1 MQEKLSKN
9 TYFLYVKELEYLLAA
24 VELLSNFE
32 MNSKIREVY
41 GAVFVEQK
49 RERYPLL
56 FELFENTE
64 KEHCIEW
71 LEFLLDYDVE
81 NFSIE
86 DYFKYM
92 KGFSK
97 EEFLSRLLQVP
108 LSEVEQ
114 AMESEKNQ
122 IAFYQKSKDVFKSY
136 FAIEA
141 LFQKT
146 EWVIDNFQDFVCELR
161 TEQAEKY
168 LDGYQREIETWKQ
181 KMKESLA
188 LGDGLTY
195 SESLMG
201 KTFHNRGPFES
212 FYFMPSIFMPMKCC
226 RWFEKNQILIFD
238 AIRLGQQ
245 DNRLISDALK
255 MLSDKTRYQ
264 ILVLLKERKS
274 MSGIEIAEQM
284 KLAPSTVSHH
294 MTHLKNSGLIHEE
307 PAGNTK
313 YYSINTHCMKN
324 CIETLEKTFL

>member
-1 MQEKLSKN
+1 MNSKN
-9 TYFLYVKELEYLLAA
+9 TYFLYEKELEYLLAA
-24 VELLSNFE
+24 MELLSAFGV
-32 MNSKIREVY
+32 NSKIREVY
-41 GAVFVEQK
+41 DAVFVEQK

-56 FELFENTE
+56 FELFENME
-64 KEHCIEW
+64 KEYSIEW
-71 LEFLLDYDVE
+71 LEFLLDYDVK

-86 DYFKYM
+86 SF
-92 KGFSK
+92 FRHIRSLSK
-97 EEFLSRLLQVP
+97 EDFLSRLLQVP
-108 LSEVEQ
+108 LSEVEK
-114 AMESEKNQ
+114 ALVSETEQ
-122 IAFYQKSKDVFKSY
+122 IAFYQKNKRGFKSY
-136 FAIEA
+136 FVIEA

-146 EWVIDNFQDFVCELR
+146 DWVIESLEALVCELR
-161 TEQAEKY
+161 TQEAEKY
-168 LDGYQREIETWKQ
+168 LDGYAREIETWKQ
-181 KMKESLA
+181 KIKEALEQEDALA
-188 LGDGLTY
+188 Y

-201 KTFHNRGPFES
+201 KSFHNRGPFEE

-245 DNRLISDALK
+245 DNRMISDALK